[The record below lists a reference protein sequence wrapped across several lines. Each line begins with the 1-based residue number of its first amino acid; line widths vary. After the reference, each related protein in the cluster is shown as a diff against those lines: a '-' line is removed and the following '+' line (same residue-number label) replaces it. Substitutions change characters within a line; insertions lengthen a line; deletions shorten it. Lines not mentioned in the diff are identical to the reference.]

1 MNLPDAAEPL
11 RSWHHAARFETPD
24 IGWVLIAT
32 ALVLLMTPG
41 IGFFYG
47 GLVHRKNTLSVLIQ
61 VLFTLCI
68 VTILWVIVGY
78 SLAMA
83 PSALGGFVGNLD
95 FALLRNVG
103 TTPPFNAASRPATT
117 ELLYM
122 IFMAAFAAITPAIIV
137 GGCAERMKL
146 TAFTVFVPLWSLLV
160 YCPITKWIWGNDAGE
175 TGFFALQNAG
185 VLDFAGGTVIHVNAG
200 VAALVAALM
209 VGQRRKPDRANAA
222 SHNIPFCV
230 LGATLLWFGWFGF
243 NAGSA
248 GAADNQ
254 AVVAFVNTQIAASA
268 GGLTWFALAWAI
280 QRRPGA
286 VALASGAISGLVAI
300 TPACA
305 YVSTVPALVIGAG
318 GAVVSYATVNSLKRL
333 LNYDDSLDAF
343 GVHGVAGIWGAIG
356 TGLFASLA
364 VDPAGRD
371 GVLAGNPSQ
380 MWIQL
385 RAVLYVVVWSGGMT
399 WLILFIID
407 RLIGLRASEEDLAI
421 GLDLAEQ
428 SQFAYS
434 DMSHP
439 PTKSETTPSP

>member
-1 MNLPDAAEPL
+1 MNLPNAAEPL
-11 RSWHHAARFETPD
+11 RNWHHAARFESPD

-61 VLFTLCI
+61 VLFTLCV

-103 TTPPFNAASRPATT
+103 NTPPLYVASRPATT

-185 VLDFAGGTVIHVNAG
+185 VLDFAGGTVVHINAG
-200 VAALVAALM
+200 VAGLVAAIF
-209 VGQRRKPDRANAA
+209 VGESRDGLGTEAVVPHNLVLSVIGA
-222 SHNIPFCV
+222 S
-230 LGATLLWFGWFGF
+230 LLCIGWFRF

-248 GAADNQ
+248 LAAN
-254 AVVAFVNTQIAASA
+254 
-268 GGLTWFALAWAI
+268 
-280 QRRPGA
+280 
-286 VALASGAISGLVAI
+286 
-300 TPACA
+300 
-305 YVSTVPALVIGAG
+305 
-318 GAVVSYATVNSLKRL
+318 
-333 LNYDDSLDAF
+333 
-343 GVHGVAGIWGAIG
+343 
-356 TGLFASLA
+356 
-364 VDPAGRD
+364 
-371 GVLAGNPSQ
+371 
-380 MWIQL
+380 
-385 RAVLYVVVWSGGMT
+385 
-399 WLILFIID
+399 
-407 RLIGLRASEEDLAI
+407 
-421 GLDLAEQ
+421 
-428 SQFAYS
+428 
-434 DMSHP
+434 
-439 PTKSETTPSP
+439 